1 MRKNSRY
8 VDNTPVSLQTN
19 GIPQNNRLCERIR
32 TIIRQTPSASIS
44 FAQFMRLAL
53 YEPNLGYYSV
63 NTEKLGEQGDF
74 VTAPE
79 ISPLFTECIGI
90 QCCSVLEQL
99 AGGDILEIGAGTG
112 KMAGD
117 LLLFLEQRGVLPTH
131 YFILEISPDLI
142 QRQKKYLAE
151 RIPHLFSRLQ
161 WLDSPLKKPL
171 KGLILANEVADAL
184 PVHRFVWRNQDVAE
198 LRVRESGAA
207 LTWQFTPVRTRARKE
222 KLLRL
227 RQNYF
232 PNTSEY
238 VSEVCFGLAAWV
250 RQLSEMLKQGVI
262 LVIDYGYGAREYYHP
277 QRKQGTLRCY
287 WQHSAH
293 DNPFVA
299 IGQQDITASV
309 DFSRLARCASQSGLQ
324 LASFTTQAAF
334 LLNNGLLERLEKWY
348 NPDLI
353 LELKA
358 QVQCLT
364 SPNEMGERIKVM
376 SLTRDFSLDE
386 PNLMPSNCLHTL

>member
-1 MRKNSRY
+1 
-8 VDNTPVSLQTN
+8 
-19 GIPQNNRLCERIR
+19 
-32 TIIRQTPSASIS
+32 
-44 FAQFMRLAL
+44 MRLAL

-63 NTEKLGEQGDF
+63 NTENWVNKAILLPHLKF
-74 VTAPE
+74 HP
-79 ISPLFTECIGI
+79 FTECIGI

>member
-1 MRKNSRY
+1 MLKNARY
-8 VDNTPVSLQTN
+8 LDNTSILSAANSV
-19 GIPQNNRLCERIR
+19 PQDNRLCERIR
-32 TIIRQTPSASIS
+32 TVIRQTPSASIS

-53 YEPNLGYYSV
+53 YEPNSGYYSA

-79 ISPLFTECIGI
+79 ISPLFTECVGM
-90 QCCSVLEQL
+90 QCCSVLKQL

-117 LLLFLEQRGVLPTH
+117 LLLFLEQQGVLPTH
-131 YFILEISPDLI
+131 YFILEISSNLI

-151 RIPHLFSRLQ
+151 RIPHLFSRLK
-161 WLDSPLKKPL
+161 WLDAPLKKPL

-184 PVHRFVWRNQDVAE
+184 PVHRFVWRHQDVAE
-198 LRVRESGAA
+198 LRVCERGSEFA
-207 LTWQFTPVRTRARKE
+207 WQATPIRTRARKE

-227 RQNYF
+227 QQNYF
-232 PNTSEY
+232 PKPTEY
-238 VSEVCFGLAAWV
+238 VSEVSFGLAAWV
-250 RQLSEMLKQGVI
+250 RQLSAMLKQGVI
-262 LVIDYGYGAREYYHP
+262 LVMDYGYGAREYYHP
-277 QRKQGTLRCY
+277 ERKQGTLRCY
-287 WQHSAH
+287 WRHCGH
-293 DNPFVA
+293 DNPFIA

-309 DFSRLARCASQSGLQ
+309 DFSRLARCAMQHGLH

-348 NPDLI
+348 NQDSI

-364 SPNEMGERIKVM
+364 SPNEMGERVKVM
-376 SLTRDFSLDE
+376 SLTRDCFLDE
-386 PNLMPSNCLHTL
+386 ANVMPANCLHTL